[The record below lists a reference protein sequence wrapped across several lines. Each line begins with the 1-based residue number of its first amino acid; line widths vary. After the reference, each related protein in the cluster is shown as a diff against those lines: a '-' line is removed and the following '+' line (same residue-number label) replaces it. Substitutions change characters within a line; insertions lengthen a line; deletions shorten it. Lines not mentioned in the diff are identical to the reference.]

1 MGMRRAASAANRY
14 GASEWSR
21 ALMTSVRQFDRER
34 QAVERQHDF
43 RDRVGVLVI
52 DGEPGHRGGAQRT
65 AVPTHTPRPN

>member
-1 MGMRRAASAANRY
+1 
-14 GASEWSR
+14 
-21 ALMTSVRQFDRER
+21 MTSVRQFDRER

-65 AVPTHTPRPN
+65 AVATHTPRPN